1 MTDLDLSPAD
11 LAAFEADFDRPLA
24 ISPQVQDLLFR
35 DARTGYAFT
44 DEPVSDDEMRA
55 IYDLIKWAPTAMN
68 SQPLRIVLIRT
79 PEARARLLGH
89 VSEGNKAKTSSA
101 PLVAVLAA
109 DLDFHEELPK
119 IFPVN
124 PGARNGFANEERRE
138 RAAVFNTSLQIG
150 YFLIGVRAAGLVAGP
165 MGGFDADGV
174 AAEFFPD
181 GRHKALLV
189 VNIGHPADSA
199 FRPRLPRLEFDE
211 VVATV

>member
-24 ISPQVQDLLFR
+24 ISPRVQDLLFR

-44 DEPVSDDEMRA
+44 DEPVTDDEMRA
-55 IYDLIKWAPTAMN
+55 IYDLIKWAPTSMN

-89 VSEGNKAKTSSA
+89 VSEGNKAKTASA

-119 IFPVN
+119 IFPIN

-150 YFLIGVRAAGLVAGP
+150 YFLIGIRAAGLVAGP

-174 AAEFFPD
+174 TAEFFPD

-199 FRPRLPRLEFDE
+199 FRPRLPRLDFDE

>member
-11 LAAFEADFDRPLA
+11 LAEFEADFDNPLA
-24 ISPQVQDLLFR
+24 ISARVQDLLFR

-44 DEPVSDDEMRA
+44 DEPVSDEEVRA
-55 IYDLIKWAPTAMN
+55 IYDLVKWAPTAMN

-89 VSEGNKAKTSSA
+89 VFEGNKAKTASA

-109 DLDFHEELPK
+109 DLDFHDELPK
-119 IFPVN
+119 VFPVN
-124 PGARNGFANEERRE
+124 PGAQPGFANEERRQ
-138 RAAVFNTSLQIG
+138 RTAVFNASLQIG

-174 AAEFFPD
+174 TAEFFPD
-181 GRHKALLV
+181 RRHQALLV

-199 FRPRLPRLEFDE
+199 FRPRLPRLNFDE

>member
-11 LAAFEADFDRPLA
+11 LAEFEADFDSPLA
-24 ISPQVQDLLFR
+24 ISRRVQDLLFR

-44 DEPVSDDEMRA
+44 DEPVSDEEVRA
-55 IYDLIKWAPTAMN
+55 IYDLVKWAPTAMN
-68 SQPLRIVLIRT
+68 SQPLRILLIRT

-89 VSEGNKAKTSSA
+89 VFEGNKAKTASA

-109 DLDFHEELPK
+109 DLDFHDELPK
-119 IFPVN
+119 VYPVN
-124 PGARNGFANEERRE
+124 PGARNGFTNEKRRQ
-138 RAAVFNTSLQIG
+138 RTAVFNAALQIG

-174 AAEFFPD
+174 TAEFFPD
-181 GRHKALLV
+181 GRHQALLV

-199 FRPRLPRLEFDE
+199 FRPRLPRLNFDE
-211 VVATV
+211 VVTTV

>member
-1 MTDLDLSPAD
+1 MTDLDVSPAD
-11 LAAFEADFDRPLA
+11 LAAFEADFDTPLA
-24 ISPQVQDLLFR
+24 ISPRVQDLLFR

-44 DEPVSDDEMRA
+44 DEPVSDDEVRA
-55 IYDLIKWAPTAMN
+55 VYDLVKWAPTAMN
-68 SQPLRIVLIRT
+68 SQPLRILLIRT
-79 PEARARLLGH
+79 PEARTRLLGH
-89 VSEGNKAKTSSA
+89 VFEGNKAKTASA

-109 DLDFHEELPK
+109 DLDFHDELPK

-174 AAEFFPD
+174 TAEFFPD
-181 GRHKALLV
+181 GRHQALLV

-199 FRPRLPRLEFDE
+199 FRPRLPRLNFDE
-211 VVATV
+211 VVATI

>member
-24 ISPQVQDLLFR
+24 ISPRVQDLLFR

-44 DEPVSDDEMRA
+44 DEPVTDDEMRA
-55 IYDLIKWAPTAMN
+55 IYDLIKWAPTSMN

-89 VSEGNKAKTSSA
+89 VSEGNKAKTASA

-138 RAAVFNTSLQIG
+138 RAAVFNASLQIG

-199 FRPRLPRLEFDE
+199 FRPRLPRLHFDE

>member
-11 LAAFEADFDRPLA
+11 FSEFEADFDSPLA
-24 ISPQVQDLLFR
+24 IPPRVQDLLFR

-44 DEPVSDDEMRA
+44 DEPVADEEMRA
-55 IYDLIKWAPTAMN
+55 VYELIKWAPTAMN

-79 PEARARLLGH
+79 SEARARLLQH
-89 VSEGNKAKTSSA
+89 VFEGNKAKTASA

-109 DLDFHEELPK
+109 DLDFHDELPR
-119 IFPVN
+119 IFPAS
-124 PGARNGFANEERRE
+124 PGARSGYADDERRE

-174 AAEFFPD
+174 AADFFPD
-181 GRHKALLV
+181 GRHRALLV
-189 VNIGHPADSA
+189 VNIGHPAASA
-199 FRPRLPRLEFDE
+199 FRPRLPRLDFDE
-211 VVATV
+211 VVTTA

>member
-24 ISPQVQDLLFR
+24 ISPRIQDLLFR

-55 IYDLIKWAPTAMN
+55 IYDLIKWAPTSMN

-89 VSEGNKAKTSSA
+89 VSEGNKAKTASA

-174 AAEFFPD
+174 TAEFFPG

-199 FRPRLPRLEFDE
+199 FRPRLPRLDFDE

>member
-89 VSEGNKAKTSSA
+89 VSEGNKAKTASA

-150 YFLIGVRAAGLVAGP
+150 YFLIGIRAAGLVAGP

-199 FRPRLPRLEFDE
+199 FRPRLPRLDFDE

>member
-1 MTDLDLSPAD
+1 VTDLDLSPAD

-55 IYDLIKWAPTAMN
+55 IYDLIKWAPTSMN
-68 SQPLRIVLIRT
+68 SQPLRIVLVRT

-89 VSEGNKAKTSSA
+89 VSEGNKAKTASA

-138 RAAVFNTSLQIG
+138 RAAVFNASLQIG

-199 FRPRLPRLEFDE
+199 FRPRLPRLDFDE

>member
-1 MTDLDLSPAD
+1 MTELAVSPSD
-11 LAAFEADFDRPLA
+11 LAAFEADFDLPLA
-24 ISPQVQDLLFR
+24 ISPRVQDLLFR

-55 IYDLIKWAPTAMN
+55 IYDLIKWAPTSMN

-89 VSEGNKAKTSSA
+89 VSEGNKAKTASA

-138 RAAVFNTSLQIG
+138 RAAVFNASLQIG

-199 FRPRLPRLEFDE
+199 FRPRLPRLDFDE

>member
-11 LAAFEADFDRPLA
+11 FAAFEADFDLPLA
-24 ISPQVQDLLFR
+24 ISPRVQDLLFR

-89 VSEGNKAKTSSA
+89 VSEGNKAKTASA

-124 PGARNGFANEERRE
+124 PGARNGFADEERRE
-138 RAAVFNTSLQIG
+138 RAAVFNASLQIG

-174 AAEFFPD
+174 AAAFFPD

-199 FRPRLPRLEFDE
+199 FRPRLPRLDFDE

>member
-1 MTDLDLSPAD
+1 VTDLDLSPAD

-199 FRPRLPRLEFDE
+199 FRPRLPRLDFDE

>member
-1 MTDLDLSPAD
+1 MTDLDLSPTD
-11 LAAFEADFDRPLA
+11 LAAFEADFDMPLA
-24 ISPQVQDLLFR
+24 ISPRVQDLLFR

-44 DEPVSDDEMRA
+44 DEPVSDDEVRA

-79 PEARARLLGH
+79 PEARTRLLGH
-89 VSEGNKAKTSSA
+89 VFEGNKAKTASA

-109 DLDFHEELPK
+109 DIDFHDELPK
-119 IFPVN
+119 IFPHN
-124 PGARNGFANEERRE
+124 AGARNGFANEERRE
-138 RAAVFNTSLQIG
+138 RAAVFNASLQIG

-174 AAEFFPD
+174 TAEFFPD
-181 GRHKALLV
+181 GRHRALLV

-199 FRPRLPRLEFDE
+199 FRPRLPRLNFDE

>member
-1 MTDLDLSPAD
+1 MTDLDISPAD

-24 ISPQVQDLLFR
+24 ISPRVQDLLFR

-44 DEPVSDDEMRA
+44 DEPVTDDEMRA
-55 IYDLIKWAPTAMN
+55 IYDLIKWAPTSMN

-89 VSEGNKAKTSSA
+89 VSEGNKAKTASA

-138 RAAVFNTSLQIG
+138 RAAVFNASLQIG

-199 FRPRLPRLEFDE
+199 FRPRLPRLDFDE

>member
-1 MTDLDLSPAD
+1 MTDLDLSPVE
-11 LAAFEADFDRPLA
+11 LAEFEADFGTTLA
-24 ISPQVQDLLFR
+24 IAPQVQDLLFR

-44 DEPVSDDEMRA
+44 DEPVTEEEMRD
-55 IYDLIKWAPTAMN
+55 IYDLVKWAPTAMN

-79 PEARARLLGH
+79 PEARTRLLQH
-89 VSEGNKAKTSSA
+89 VFEGNKAKTASA

-109 DLDFHEELPK
+109 DLDFHDELPK
-119 IFPVN
+119 IFPVS
-124 PGARNGFANEERRE
+124 PGARSGYADQERRE

-181 GRHKALLV
+181 GRHRVLLV

-199 FRPRLPRLEFDE
+199 FRPRLPRLDFDE
-211 VVATV
+211 VVTTA

>member
-24 ISPQVQDLLFR
+24 ISPRVQDLLFR

-55 IYDLIKWAPTAMN
+55 IYDLIKWAPTSMN
-68 SQPLRIVLIRT
+68 SQPLRIVLVRT

-89 VSEGNKAKTSSA
+89 VSEGNKAKTASA

-124 PGARNGFANEERRE
+124 PGAGNGFANEERRE
-138 RAAVFNTSLQIG
+138 RAAVFNASLQIG

-199 FRPRLPRLEFDE
+199 FRPRLPRLDFDE